1 MGGARGEAD
10 SGCAMDKRMDAAD
23 SMDAADADADADA
36 VADANAV
43 TDADAD
49 AASDGKPNDF
59 CLRCG
64 VPNSG
69 MSRGLALAALAA
81 LCAASSD
88 SVGI

>member
-1 MGGARGEAD
+1 MRRHLLGGARGDAD

-23 SMDAADADADADA
+23 STDA
-36 VADANAV
+36 VADA
-43 TDADAD
+43 DAA
-49 AASDGKPNDF
+49 AASDGKPNDC

-81 LCAASSD
+81 LCAVSSD